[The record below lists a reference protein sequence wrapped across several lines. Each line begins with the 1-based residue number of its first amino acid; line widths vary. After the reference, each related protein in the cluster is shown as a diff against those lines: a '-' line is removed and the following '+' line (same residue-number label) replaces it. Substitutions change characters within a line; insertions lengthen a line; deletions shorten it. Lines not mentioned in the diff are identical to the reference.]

1 MRLTDADVV
10 LADIDALKSSP
21 WFKAEYISDERRLGI
36 KEALD
41 MMSSII
47 RHSPTIDAEPIRR
60 GSWIFI
66 RDEGGGNSL
75 YSCSECGQGDIQSP
89 EVVVPYCWHC
99 GAKMDAERKEE

>member
-1 MRLTDADVV
+1 MRPIDEKNLI
-10 LADIDALKSSP
+10 ADIEGLKKSP
-21 WFKAEYISDERRLGI
+21 WFNADYISDERRLGM

-47 RHSPTIDAEPIRR
+47 RNSPTVDAEPIRR

-89 EVVVPYCWHC
+89 EVVVPYCWYC
-99 GAKMDAERKEE
+99 GAKMESER